1 MRVVQ
6 FESSNCFKT
15 MTATGRLWIEVL
27 TKQNNT
33 QLLGTGVTKQ
43 KTYNALTR
51 MKSQTN
57 YSKTLIDYKT
67 YKQLWRQ
74 DSMQNAK

>member
-1 MRVVQ
+1 MRKLLKIDQ
-6 FESSNCFKT
+6 LDWGTNF

-33 QLLGTGVTKQ
+33 QLLGTGFTKQ

-51 MKSQTN
+51 IELQ
-57 YSKTLIDYKT
+57 LI
-67 YKQLWRQ
+67 L
-74 DSMQNAK
+74 

>member
-1 MRVVQ
+1 
-6 FESSNCFKT
+6 

-33 QLLGTGVTKQ
+33 QLLGTGFTKQ

-51 MKSQTN
+51 IKSRSN
-57 YSKTLIDYKT
+57 YSKTLIDKT

-74 DSMQNAK
+74 DSMQNTK